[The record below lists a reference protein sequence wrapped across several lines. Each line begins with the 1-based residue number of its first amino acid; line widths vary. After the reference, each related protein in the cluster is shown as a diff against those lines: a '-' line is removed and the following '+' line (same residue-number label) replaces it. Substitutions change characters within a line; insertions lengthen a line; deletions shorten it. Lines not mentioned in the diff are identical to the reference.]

1 MQQLTETLL
10 AMEEEKAIWF
20 AKEKV
25 SIEAIEEKSILHNAE
40 IDLLSKEISE
50 VTLKFMPTIIVGG
63 FFECF

>member
-20 AKEKV
+20 AKEKA
-25 SIEAIEEKSILHNAE
+25 SIEAIEEKSRLHNAE
-40 IDLLSKEISE
+40 IDLLSKEMSE
-50 VTLKFMPTIIVGG
+50 VTLKFMPTIIVGR